1 MTRNIR
7 NKHHAAVI
15 QMGTTRLRQ
24 AIPLQ
29 HLEQVSPFILLHH
42 FDFQVEPGINSFDVP
57 PHPHRGFSPITYMF
71 EGSIQHDDSLGN
83 TKVISDNEVQ
93 WINAAR
99 GIIHA
104 EKMGRE
110 FLEEGGR
117 FQGVQLWINV
127 PAAEKMKTPSYQPI
141 TSNDILLTEREGVEF
156 RLVSGEYEG
165 RKGPA
170 DSEVFTAMLKMEAG
184 STDSFSFPATNNVVL
199 YLLEGELKVN
209 DSEAVRRYDMLV
221 FENMEG
227 TITIEANADAKILL
241 LAGEP
246 IDEPLVTHGPFV
258 MNTQTEILEAMR
270 DYQDGKMGF
279 LY

>member
-1 MTRNIR
+1 MTRNV
-7 NKHHAAVI
+7 KSKYHAAVI
-15 QMGTTRLRQ
+15 QMGATRLRQ

-42 FDFQVEPGINSFDVP
+42 FDFMVEPGINSFDVP
-57 PHPHRGFSPITYMF
+57 PHPHRGFSPITFMF

-117 FQGVQLWINV
+117 FQGIQLWINL
-127 PAAEKMKTPSYQPI
+127 PAADKMKPPSYQPI
-141 TSNDILLTEREGVEF
+141 TTGQIVLTEKDGVEF
-156 RLVSGEYEG
+156 RLVSGEYDG
-165 RKGPA
+165 KKGPA
-170 DSEVFTAMLKMEAG
+170 DSNVFTAMLRMKAG
-184 STDSFSFPATNNVVL
+184 SKDSFSFPATNNVVL
-199 YLLEGELKVN
+199 YVLEGELMIN
-209 DSEAVRRYDMLV
+209 DTDEAGKYDMLV
-221 FENMEG
+221 FDNTEG
-227 TITIEANADAKILL
+227 VITIAANADAKLLL
-241 LAGEP
+241 LAGDP

-258 MNTQTEILEAMR
+258 MNNQTQILEAMR